1 MVDFPDVEFLRRK
14 LEFDHVG
21 IVQNTHIFKK
31 FARCFSKSIEML
43 VGKSTT
49 SCPWIGSLCLSWMI
63 HNKSCKK
70 IRMYDRAGNS
80 RTDRT
85 LSIND
90 QNMPASDRRTPQ
102 HLVLWGKTQL
112 ANGIQF
118 VGTHNYTPLIY
129 DVGMPVLIQ
138 LKYRSMSQPLTQP
151 SRCSLMQP
159 LVNVD
164 SLIIFH
170 QPFKPPHQSPR
181 LSPYHHFQMEWKSI
195 SCSPIS

>member
-1 MVDFPDVEFLRRK
+1 MSDFPNVEFLRRK
-14 LEFDHVG
+14 LKFDHVG

-31 FARCFSKSIEML
+31 FARCFLKSIKML

-49 SCPWIGSLCLSWMI
+49 SCPWIGSLSLSWMI

-70 IRMYDRAGNS
+70 TRIYDRAGNS

-90 QNMPASDRRTPQ
+90 QNMAASDRRTPQ

-112 ANGIQF
+112 ANGAQF
-118 VGTHNYTPLIY
+118 VRTHNYTPLIY
-129 DVGMPVLIQ
+129 DVGMPVLVQ
-138 LKYRSMSQPLTQP
+138 LKYRSISQSLTQP

-159 LVNVD
+159 LVNFD

-170 QPFKPPHQSPR
+170 QPFKPPH
-181 LSPYHHFQMEWKSI
+181 
-195 SCSPIS
+195 